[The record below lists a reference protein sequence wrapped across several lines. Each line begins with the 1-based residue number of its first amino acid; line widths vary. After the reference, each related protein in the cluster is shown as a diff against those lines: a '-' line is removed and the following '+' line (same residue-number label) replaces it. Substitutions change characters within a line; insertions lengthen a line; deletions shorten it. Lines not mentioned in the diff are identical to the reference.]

1 VAALRRPLHLRHSWG
16 MSRSIFLVGP
26 MGSGKSAVGRQ
37 LARQLGYR
45 FVDSDTV
52 IEQRTGV
59 DIPYI
64 FDREGETGFRV
75 REREAIEEL
84 TQLDSIVLATG
95 GGAVLADENRK
106 ALSRRGIVVYL
117 QTSVEQQAERTKNSR
132 QRPLL
137 NTADPRAKLEQLMHA
152 REPLYRNV
160 AHVVVTTDR
169 RRVKDVAA
177 EIAARTR
184 DLIAVEPR

>member
-1 VAALRRPLHLRHSWG
+1 MG
-16 MSRSIFLVGP
+16 RSIFLVGP
-26 MGSGKSAVGRQ
+26 MGSGKSAVGKQ

-45 FVDSDTV
+45 FIDSDTV

-64 FDREGETGFRV
+64 FDREGETGFRA
-75 REREAIEEL
+75 REREVVADL
-84 TQLDSIVLATG
+84 TLQDSIVLATG
-95 GGAVLADENRK
+95 GGAVLADENR
-106 ALSRRGIVVYL
+106 ALLSHRGIVVYL
-117 QTSVEQQAERTKNSR
+117 HTSVDRQAERTQHSR

-137 NTADPRAKLEQLMHA
+137 NTADRRAKLAQLMQI
-152 REPLYRNV
+152 REPLYRGV
-160 AHVVVTTDR
+160 AQLVVATDG

-184 DLIAVEPR
+184 DLMTAEPR